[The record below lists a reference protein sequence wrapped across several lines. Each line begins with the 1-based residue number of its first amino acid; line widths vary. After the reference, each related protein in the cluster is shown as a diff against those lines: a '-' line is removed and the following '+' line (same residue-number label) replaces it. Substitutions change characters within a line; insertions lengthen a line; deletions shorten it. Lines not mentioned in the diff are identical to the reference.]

1 VDYLHFIQCLLSL
14 VFFQRYVATTP
25 AIGWDNEVIYQY
37 EKAYFEK
44 KSTAPARL
52 FITMG
57 EIERELPAYT
67 KFINHLNS
75 RKYTSIQL
83 KSRVLENTGHSDNKG
98 EGYARG
104 LQYVFARPS
113 MKLDNAT
120 LSSYVGSYTLANGN
134 TVDIKTENNQLVLY
148 FSLTNRYPLKA
159 ANEKDFYS
167 TAEFLN
173 LSFNK
178 GLNNNASSF
187 LLERYGSSQLAN
199 KLK

>member
-1 VDYLHFIQCLLSL
+1 
-14 VFFQRYVATTP
+14 
-25 AIGWDNEVIYQY
+25 
-37 EKAYFEK
+37 
-44 KSTAPARL
+44 
-52 FITMG
+52 
-57 EIERELPAYT
+57 
-67 KFINHLNS
+67 
-75 RKYTSIQL
+75 
-83 KSRVLENTGHSDNKG
+83 
-98 EGYARG
+98 
-104 LQYVFARPS
+104 

-148 FSLTNRYPLKA
+148 FSPTNRYPLKA